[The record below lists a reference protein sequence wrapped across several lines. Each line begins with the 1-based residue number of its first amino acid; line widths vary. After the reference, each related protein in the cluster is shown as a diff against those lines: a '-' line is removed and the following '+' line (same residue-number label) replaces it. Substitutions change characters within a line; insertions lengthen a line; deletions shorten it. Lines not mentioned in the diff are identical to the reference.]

1 FVPKLDASRHHKKW
15 GGGPFLWFWLLRRAR
30 LLRQQ
35 AARRDPPQPVHVRR
49 RRHQLQAHPEY
60 VSVETG
66 FREWRRA
73 QQRAQRAV
81 DSEDSPTSFPAGVL
95 GNFKFEKVHLEHNA
109 NLSFFTLDSLAAFKE
124 LLNVL
129 SLYGN
134 ALQTFEFD
142 KLLRFPYLVSL
153 NLGRNR
159 LRSIPA
165 NAFRSIRLHKLGL
178 RENPITSIGQRAFYA
193 LPNLKELDLSRTR
206 LNTLGPYSL
215 SILRAHPELRIQLN
229 NADISVIH
237 SSAFDYAAPLVLN
250 LANNSLATLEQ
261 NPFEPLIGRMYQNA
275 KKFNTIPLVS
285 VAGNPLTCRG
295 CAYKWLV
302 PHRYS
307 TLVRAILHGFRCPD
321 GFGLTSISD
330 QKIACWK
337 NFWNFANIG

>member
-1 FVPKLDASRHHKKW
+1 MGRWILSLVLVASACAALAVASCPDATHLSPCTCDDE
-15 GGGPFLWFWLLRRAR
+15 GINC
-30 LLRQQ
+30 
-35 AARRDPPQPVHVRR
+35 
-49 RRHQLQAHPEY
+49 
-60 VSVETG
+60 
-66 FREWRRA
+66 RRA
-73 QQRAQRAV
+73 QSTSQLRQAFESGDALSREHKELWIQKT
-81 DSEDSPTSFPAGVL
+81 PLTSFTAGVL
-95 GNFKFEKVHLEHNA
+95 GNFKFEKVHVEHNA
-109 NLSFFTLDSLAAFKE
+109 NLSFFTLDSLTTFKE

-229 NADISVIH
+229 DADISVIH